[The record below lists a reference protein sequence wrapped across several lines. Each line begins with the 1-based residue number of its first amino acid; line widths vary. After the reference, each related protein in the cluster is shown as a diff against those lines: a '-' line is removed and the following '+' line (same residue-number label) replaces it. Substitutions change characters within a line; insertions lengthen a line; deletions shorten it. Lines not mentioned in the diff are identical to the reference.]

1 MAAPRGRF
9 FVLEGLDGSGTTTQA
24 QLLSDHF
31 GSEGL
36 AATLTHEPTDHP
48 IGKLVRDGL
57 SGNLVKSGSL
67 GKITLSESSLCL
79 LFAADRVE
87 HAVEIE
93 HDRAQ
98 KTHVICDRYV
108 LSSIAYQSLEPTIE
122 PERVIEVNRGIA
134 VPDVTFL
141 LDVTVD
147 ACLERLEKRADSP
160 TVYEKKDIL
169 EKIAANYEST
179 LPLYQKRFGPVIRI
193 DGSKPVDDVHT
204 EIVGHLSIYL

>member
-1 MAAPRGRF
+1 MAAQRGRF

-24 QLLSDHF
+24 QRLFDHL
-31 GSEGL
+31 GSEGI

-57 SGNLVKSGSL
+57 SGNLVGSGSM

-79 LFAADRVE
+79 LFAADRIE
-87 HAVEIE
+87 HSVEIE

-98 KTHVICDRYV
+98 KTHVISDRYV

-122 PERVIEVNRGIA
+122 PERVVEVNRGIA
-134 VPDVTFL
+134 IPDVTFL

-147 ACLERLEKRADSP
+147 DCLKRLERRADSP

-169 EKIAANYEST
+169 DRIAANYEST

-193 DGSKPVDDVHT
+193 DGSQSVDDVHA
-204 EIVGHLSIYL
+204 EIVGHLSTYL